1 VSDEGASAA
10 DESKRPV
17 RLLGVVVIA
26 LLIPIIPFLVVG
38 ELPGERWLSGV
49 GHNAWLF
56 GATGGGLL
64 AADVLLPIPSSI
76 VGTLLGARLGLL
88 PGLLWCWSGL
98 FLGNLVGYAAGRLLL
113 ARFGTALPTA
123 PTALVLF
130 ASRAVP
136 VLAEAVTFTAG
147 AGRMAP
153 LPFLTAVA
161 AGDLLYALA
170 LTANGAALLPDA
182 LLGPGLLVPMGL
194 PVAAWLGWRCLA
206 RRGNPAR

>member
-1 VSDEGASAA
+1 MSDEGGRTAA
-10 DESKRPV
+10 EARRPG
-17 RLLGVVVIA
+17 RLLAVVVVA
-26 LLIPIIPFLVVG
+26 LLIPILPFLVVG
-38 ELPGERWLSGV
+38 EMPGERWLSSV

-98 FLGNLVGYAAGRLLL
+98 LLGNLVGYAAGRLLL
-113 ARFGTALPTA
+113 ARFGDTLPTA

-147 AGRMAP
+147 AGRMAI
-153 LPFLTAVA
+153 LPFVATAA
-161 AGDLLYALA
+161 AGDLLYALT
-170 LTANGAALLPDA
+170 LTANGAALLPDR
-182 LLGPGLLVPMGL
+182 LLGPGLVVPMGL
-194 PVAAWLGWRCLA
+194 PVAAWLGWRVVA
-206 RRGNPAR
+206 KRR